1 MLCYDSNVINILL
14 QTYYGSDFLFVP
26 IKLIPIFFFH
36 TKKNVLLPFE
46 RGECRIAFICSN
58 SDKRYWR
65 LIVFF
70 AKSMK
75 YIMMPFAKIFYHRPF
90 WRIICLPNFWQ
101 SLHNKQHERNLQQS
115 LFWRS
120 LGCRIETFRILPKL
134 FSNGMIFCIYNNNF
148 STIFILYFIG
158 SIISRKLYEIL
169 LFYHIFVYIISYH
182 QYEI

>member
-1 MLCYDSNVINILL
+1 MLWQQRYKYFVTNLL
-14 QTYYGSDFLFVP
+14 WFWFSLCPDKTYTDFFQ
-26 IKLIPIFFFH
+26 
-36 TKKNVLLPFE
+36 TKKNVLLLFE
-46 RGECRIAFICSN
+46 RGDDRIAFICSK

-115 LFWRS
+115 LFLLL
-120 LGCRIETFRILPKL
+120 LGCRIETFKIFPKF
-134 FSNGMIFCIYNNNF
+134 FSNCI
-148 STIFILYFIG
+148 ILLATYFI
-158 SIISRKLYEIL
+158 S
-169 LFYHIFVYIISYH
+169 YIKNLWNY
-182 QYEI
+182 

>member
-26 IKLIPIFFFH
+26 IKLIPIFFFQ
-36 TKKNVLLPFE
+36 TKKNVLLLFE

-115 LFWRS
+115 LFGVRWDVESKRLKFFPNYS
-120 LGCRIETFRILPKL
+120 VMVRYFVFTTIIFVL
-134 FSNGMIFCIYNNNF
+134 FLFCI
-148 STIFILYFIG
+148 S
-158 SIISRKLYEIL
+158 
-169 LFYHIFVYIISYH
+169 
-182 QYEI
+182 

>member
-1 MLCYDSNVINILL
+1 MIRKSKYQISALLCYDSNVINILL

-26 IKLIPIFFFH
+26 IKLIPIFSN
-36 TKKNVLLPFE
+36 KENVLLLFE

-101 SLHNKQHERNLQQS
+101 SLHNKQHGKEHAPIPFLA
-115 LFWRS
+115 FPW
-120 LGCRIETFRILPKL
+120 
-134 FSNGMIFCIYNNNF
+134 
-148 STIFILYFIG
+148 
-158 SIISRKLYEIL
+158 ISKWN
-169 LFYHIFVYIISYH
+169 V
-182 QYEI
+182 